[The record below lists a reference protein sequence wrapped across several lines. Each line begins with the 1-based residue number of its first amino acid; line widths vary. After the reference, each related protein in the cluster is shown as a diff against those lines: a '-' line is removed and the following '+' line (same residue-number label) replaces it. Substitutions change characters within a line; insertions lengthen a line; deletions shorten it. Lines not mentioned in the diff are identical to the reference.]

1 MQINCLQA
9 SLGYPAELSTEN
21 DSDRMKDIHLQKT
34 IGPFTAT
41 MFGVGAMVGAG
52 IFVLSGIA
60 AGYAGPAV
68 ILAFLLNALVALA
81 IGTCYAEL
89 GSAMPRAGGSYFW
102 VKTALGK
109 PAGFAVGWIG
119 VYANGIVSALY
130 ALGFGSFFVALLQRL
145 GLAISDDYV
154 LVFAVL
160 ITVAITY
167 LQYRGIRDLGIVEN
181 SVTVIKVLLLCVL
194 VVAGFIIFSNSDNVM
209 EKMTPFAPNGAGG
222 VLMAMAVI
230 FVAFEGFE
238 VITRTGEEMHLPEK
252 NIPLAIYAS
261 IIISVSLYLLIAV
274 ILIAAVSGP
283 GGQSS
288 WQYLGDLGE
297 LGMATTARQLLPY
310 GDVIFYVAGIAST
323 ASAMIAATYS
333 AVRVTFALGRA
344 KDLPEVLADIHPQ
357 YNSPH
362 KAAIACGV
370 IVLAIVM
377 VLPITEVAGA
387 ASQMFA
393 LLFAVVCFAAWRLR
407 STQPDMVRPFRAR
420 LLPLCASVGIL
431 AGLVVMMTLL
441 NISPLAWWISF
452 AWLLVGGVIFV
463 FRRPAR

>member
-1 MQINCLQA
+1 
-9 SLGYPAELSTEN
+9 
-21 DSDRMKDIHLQKT
+21 MKEIHLQKT

-41 MFGVGAMVGAG
+41 MLGVGAMVGAG

-68 ILAFLLNALVALA
+68 ILAFFLNALVALA
-81 IGTCYAEL
+81 IGSCYAEL

-109 PAGFAVGWIG
+109 PVGFAVGWIG
-119 VYANGIVSALY
+119 VYANAVVSALY
-130 ALGFGSFFVALLQRL
+130 ALGFGTFFVALLQRL
-145 GLAISDDYV
+145 GVAISGDYV
-154 LVFAVL
+154 QVFAVL
-160 ITVAITY
+160 VTVAITY

-181 SVTVIKVLLLCVL
+181 SVTVIKVLLLCAL
-194 VVAGFIIFSNSDNVM
+194 VVGGLVILSSSEEAVGGL
-209 EKMTPFAPNGAGG
+209 TPFAPNGAKG

-238 VITRTGEEMHLPEK
+238 VITRTGEEMHQPEK

-261 IIISVSLYLLIAV
+261 IVISVSLYLLIAV
-274 ILIAAVSGP
+274 ILIVAVTGP
-283 GGQSS
+283 DGQPS

-344 KDLPEVLADIHPQ
+344 GDLPSVLADIHPRH
-357 YNSPH
+357 NSPH
-362 KAAIACGV
+362 KAALASGA

-377 VLPITEVAGA
+377 ILPISEVAGA

-393 LLFAVVCFAAWRLR
+393 LLFAIVCFAAWRLR
-407 STQPDMVRPFRAR
+407 FTQPDMVRPFRAK
-420 LLPLCASVGIL
+420 LLPLCAGVGVL

-441 NISPLAWWISF
+441 NISPLAWWLSF
-452 AWLLVGGVIFV
+452 AWLVIGGLVFA
-463 FRRPAR
+463 FRQSAV

>member
-1 MQINCLQA
+1 
-9 SLGYPAELSTEN
+9 
-21 DSDRMKDIHLQKT
+21 MKQDHLQKS

-41 MFGVGAMVGAG
+41 MLGVGAMVGAG
-52 IFVLSGIA
+52 IFVLSGVA

-102 VKTALGK
+102 VKTALGR

-119 VYANGIVSALY
+119 VYANAVVSGLY
-130 ALGFGSFFVALLQRL
+130 ALGFGSFVVALLQRL
-145 GLAISDDYV
+145 GLAISADYG
-154 LVFAVL
+154 LVFAVI
-160 ITVAITY
+160 ITLAITY
-167 LQYRGIRDLGIVEN
+167 LQYRGIRDLGVVEN
-181 SVTVIKVLLLCVL
+181 TVTVIKVVLLCVL
-194 VVAGFIIFSNSDNVM
+194 VAGGLVVFANSTEVTDAL
-209 EKMTPFAPNGAGG
+209 TPFAPNGATG
-222 VLMAMAVI
+222 VLMAMAII

-261 IIISVSLYLLIAV
+261 ILISVLLYLLVAV
-274 ILIAAVSGP
+274 VLIVAVTGP
-283 GGQSS
+283 DGQPS
-288 WQYLGDLGE
+288 WQYLGALGE
-297 LGMATTARQLLPY
+297 LGMATTAVQLLPE
-310 GDVIFYVAGIAST
+310 GDIIFYIAGIAST

-344 KDLPEVLADIHPQ
+344 GDLPSFLSDIHAVH
-357 YNSPH
+357 NSPH
-362 KAAIACGV
+362 KAALVSGV
-370 IVLAIVM
+370 IVLAIVL
-377 VLPITEVAGA
+377 VLPISEVAGA

-407 STQPDMVRPFRAR
+407 YTEPYMVRPFRAP
-420 LLPLCASVGIL
+420 LLPLFAGIGLL

-441 NISPLAWWISF
+441 NISPLAWWLSF
-452 AWLLVGGVIFV
+452 SWLVLGGVV
-463 FRRPAR
+463 FALRVSRV

>member
-1 MQINCLQA
+1 
-9 SLGYPAELSTEN
+9 
-21 DSDRMKDIHLQKT
+21 MKDVHLQKT
-34 IGPFTAT
+34 MGPFTAT
-41 MFGVGAMVGAG
+41 MLGVGAMVGAG

-68 ILAFLLNALVALA
+68 ILAFFLNALIALA
-81 IGTCYAEL
+81 IGSCYAEL

-102 VKTALGK
+102 VKTALGRS
-109 PAGFAVGWIG
+109 AGFAVGWIG
-119 VYANGIVSALY
+119 VYANTIVSALY
-130 ALGFGSFFVALLQRL
+130 ALGFGAFFVALLQRL
-145 GLAISDDYV
+145 GVGISDDYV
-154 LVFAVL
+154 LVFAAL

-167 LQYRGIRDLGIVEN
+167 LQYRGIRDLGVVEN
-181 SVTVIKVLLLCVL
+181 SVTVIKVLLLCAL
-194 VVAGFIIFSNSDNVM
+194 VVGGLIIISNSNGGVG
-209 EKMTPFAPNGAGG
+209 KLTPFAPHGMTG

-238 VITRTGEEMHLPEK
+238 VITRTGEEMHQPEK

-261 IIISVSLYLLIAV
+261 IGISVSLYLLIAV
-274 ILIAAVSGP
+274 ILIVAVTGP
-283 GGQSS
+283 DDQPS

-310 GDVIFYVAGIAST
+310 GDVIFYIAGIAST

-344 KDLPEVLADIHPQ
+344 GDLPALLGDIHPLH
-357 YNSPH
+357 NSPSN
-362 KAAIACGV
+362 AAIASGA

-377 VLPITEVAGA
+377 ILPISEVAGA

-407 STQPDMVRPFRAR
+407 FTQPRMIRPFRAR
-420 LLPLCASVGIL
+420 LLPLCASVGML
-431 AGLVVMMTLL
+431 AGSVVMITLL

-452 AWLLVGGVIFV
+452 VWLIIGGVIFV
-463 FRRPAR
+463 IRSPVR